1 MDADGANRMMK
12 DLETLFFDRSFVG
25 KTLSAGDK
33 SYVVEKAD
41 NFEYS
46 DPVDGSIS
54 RNQVGKMF
62 KLEALISGNSCSS
75 FISTFN
81 DVTVSLIHSLV
92 KIKQNSPVKLF
103 LFAVALKVKRVFTW
117 ISYLLKEF
125 RWMTAMMMII
135 CSLVE
140 ALIIMFGCLEINK
153 CLLINSFLY
162 MSLLIAVI

>member
-1 MDADGANRMMK
+1 MTAYKVLKIKRDWRASCGLHFYDQNFLTIPRYDYEEVDADGANRMMK

-62 KLEALISGNSCSS
+62 KLEALISGNSWSS
-75 FISTFN
+75 FTSIFN
-81 DVTVSLIHSLV
+81 DVTFS
-92 KIKQNSPVKLF
+92 
-103 LFAVALKVKRVFTW
+103 
-117 ISYLLKEF
+117 
-125 RWMTAMMMII
+125 
-135 CSLVE
+135 
-140 ALIIMFGCLEINK
+140 
-153 CLLINSFLY
+153 
-162 MSLLIAVI
+162 